1 VHDVFIPLKREWEQR
16 RPATLE
22 EARRIAAKCA
32 SRVNE
37 KWNRTLTEEDSPGN
51 YIIRETPTGFEFV
64 WFLSS
69 GEEERISYD
78 RAD

>member
-1 VHDVFIPLKREWEQR
+1 
-16 RPATLE
+16 
-22 EARRIAAKCA
+22 
-32 SRVNE
+32 VNE